1 MIDRVLVRTYLV
13 QSLLLWA
20 ACATTLFAFAWVR
33 VWVSSLI
40 DMGQFRT
47 IVEQFRD
54 FERFAP
60 IGFDALFTHTGRIGM
75 TFDEPIV
82 ILCTV
87 VWAIARGSDVV
98 SGELGRGTLEMLLAQ
113 PISRT
118 KLLLSH
124 AAVATAGLASIVL
137 ALWAGMAI
145 GVARTEV
152 TETVPP
158 PSLRIPFTAFE
169 LPLTMAGPTQES
181 FPMSS
186 VVNSYDFAAGVFS
199 LFALGFFVLGLSTL
213 LSCLDRYR
221 WRTIGLVLSIYI
233 FQLVIYGL
241 GKAADRLSWLQGW
254 SFFNWY
260 RPQKQIAEIAGGGW
274 TAPWR
279 WTGPDADSWFG
290 PGVYPWLLIGGG
302 LLFYLLGIIAFR
314 RRDLPA
320 PL

>member
-1 MIDRVLVRTYLV
+1 MVNRVLVRTYIG
-13 QSLLLWA
+13 QSLLLWS
-20 ACATTLFAFAWVR
+20 ACALALFSFAWVR
-33 VWVSSLI
+33 VWASSLV

-60 IGFDALFTHTGRIGM
+60 VSFDSLFTHTGRLGM

-82 ILCTV
+82 ILCTI

-113 PISRT
+113 PLSRT
-118 KLLLSH
+118 RLLLSH
-124 AAVATAGLASIVL
+124 AVVAVSGLVL
-137 ALWAGMAI
+137 LVLSLWAGMAVGI
-145 GVARTEV
+145 ARTMV
-152 TETVPP
+152 TETIPP
-158 PSLRIPFTAFE
+158 PSIRIPFTAFQ
-169 LPLTMAGPTQES
+169 LPLSAAGPTVET

-186 VVNSYDFAAGVFS
+186 VVDPMTFGTAVFA

-213 LSCLDRYR
+213 MSSFDRYR
-221 WRTIGLVLSIYI
+221 WRTIGVVLTIYVL
-233 FQLVIYGL
+233 QLVMFGL
-241 GKAADRLSWLQGW
+241 GKATDRLDWLRGW
-254 SFFNWY
+254 SFFNCY
-260 RPQKQIAEIAGGGW
+260 RPQKQIAEVVAGGW

-279 WTGPDADSWFG
+279 LTGPDAGSWFG
-290 PGVYPWLLIGGG
+290 PGVYPLILIAGG
-302 LLFYLLGIIAFR
+302 LLFYALAIVIFR